1 MNALYLI
8 FYISIVLWFLSEIY
22 YKQKFKSENKDQNK
36 DQSTLNI
43 LWVVIIPSVFVAV
56 MVSKMTSFHIR
67 NQYWI
72 LYVGEILMLTG
83 IIFRWIIIKS
93 LGRFFTV
100 DVSIKENHQIK
111 KEGFYRLVRHPSY
124 SFALLTFL
132 GLGIFLNNWVSLF
145 IAFVPVFLAFL
156 YRIKVE
162 EKALI
167 QQFGIEY
174 LEYKEKTKKLIPYVF

>member
-1 MNALYLI
+1 MNALYLL
-8 FYISIVLWFLSEIY
+8 FYVSIAAWFLSEIY
-22 YKQKFKSENKDQNK
+22 YKQKFKSETKDQKK
-36 DQSTLNI
+36 DKSTLNI

-56 MVSKMTSFHIR
+56 MVSKLTSFHIR

-72 LYVGEILMLTG
+72 LYLGEFLIIIG
-83 IIFRWIIIKS
+83 VIFRWLIIKS
-93 LGRFFTV
+93 LGKFFTV

-132 GLGIFLNNWVSLF
+132 GLGLFLNNWLSLF
-145 IAFVPVFLAFL
+145 IAFVPVFLAFS

-162 EKALI
+162 EQVLI
-167 QQFGIEY
+167 QQFGNEY
-174 LEYKEKTKKLIPYVF
+174 LEYKQKTKKLIPFIY

>member
-1 MNALYLI
+1 MNALYLL
-8 FYISIVLWFLSEIY
+8 FYVSIAIWFLTEIY
-22 YKQKFKSENKDQNK
+22 YKQRFKSETKDQKK

-43 LWVVIIPSVFVAV
+43 LWVVIIPSVFIAV
-56 MVSKMTSFHIR
+56 TVSKLTSFHIK

-72 LYVGEILMLTG
+72 LYLGETLIVIG
-83 IIFRWIIIKS
+83 VFFRWIIIKS
-93 LGRFFTV
+93 LGKFFTV

-132 GLGIFLNNWVSLF
+132 GLGLFLNNWLSLF

-156 YRIKVE
+156 YRLLINLVKVV
-162 EKALI
+162 A
-167 QQFGIEY
+167 
-174 LEYKEKTKKLIPYVF
+174 

>member
-1 MNALYLI
+1 MNALYLL
-8 FYISIVLWFLSEIY
+8 FYASMAAWFLSEIY
-22 YKQKFKSENKDQNK
+22 YKQKFKSETKDQKK
-36 DQSTLNI
+36 DKSTLNI

-56 MVSKMTSFHIR
+56 TVSKLTSFHIR

-72 LYVGEILMLTG
+72 LYLGEFLIVFGIL
-83 IIFRWIIIKS
+83 FRCIIIKS
-93 LGRFFTV
+93 LGKFFTV

-111 KEGFYRLVRHPSY
+111 KSGFYRLVRHPSY

-132 GLGIFLNNWVSLF
+132 GLGLFLNNWLSLF

-162 EKALI
+162 EQALI
-167 QQFGIEY
+167 QQFGNEY
-174 LEYKEKTKKLIPYVF
+174 LEYKRKTKKLIPFVY

>member
-8 FYISIVLWFLSEIY
+8 FYVSIAAWFLSEIY
-22 YKQKFKSENKDQNK
+22 YKQKFKSQNKDQKK

-56 MVSKMTSFHIR
+56 MVSKMTSFRIR

-72 LYVGEILMLTG
+72 LYLGEILMLIG
-83 IIFRWIIIKS
+83 IISRWIIIKS

-100 DVSIKENHQIK
+100 DVSIKEDHQIK
-111 KEGFYRLVRHPSY
+111 KEGFYRLIRHPSY
-124 SFALLTFL
+124 LFALLTFL
-132 GLGIFLNNWVSLF
+132 GLGLFLNNWISLF

-156 YRIKVE
+156 YRIKIE
-162 EKALI
+162 EQALI
-167 QQFGIEY
+167 EQFGIEY